1 MNCRRCK
8 SLLSDYLDDRLDE
21 ARRTDFEVHVAD
33 CGACAGE
40 LRMMQR
46 MSAALGAEP
55 AAAPPAGLA
64 ERLTRGA
71 LGAPT
76 AAEAPS
82 FLDRWIPVAWPA
94 AAASAVAAT
103 LLLLV
108 LGRTGGVPSLVE
120 EDPVAAVASDAAD
133 EDDALVILAME
144 EE

>member
-8 SLLSDYLDDRLDE
+8 SLLSAYRDDRIDE
-21 ARRTDFEVHVAD
+21 ARRSELEAHVDD
-33 CGACAGE
+33 CEACAVE
-40 LRMMQR
+40 LQLLQKMTV
-46 MSAALGAEP
+46 ALGAEP
-55 AAAPPAGLA
+55 MASPPAGLA

-76 AAEAPS
+76 AAELPS

-103 LLLLV
+103 LLLFV
-108 LGRTGGVPSLVE
+108 LGRSGGVSAVVE
-120 EDPVAAVASDAAD
+120 EDPVAAVASDGAGED
-133 EDDALVILAME
+133 EDLVILAME